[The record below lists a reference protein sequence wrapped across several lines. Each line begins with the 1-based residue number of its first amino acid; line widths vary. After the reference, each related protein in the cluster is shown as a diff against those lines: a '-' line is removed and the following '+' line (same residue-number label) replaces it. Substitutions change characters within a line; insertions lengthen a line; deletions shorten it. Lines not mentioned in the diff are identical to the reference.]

1 MDTKALGQDLV
12 ALGQRLSGLQEDA
25 IQTFTH
31 RVQDRPAGT
40 VLLALGIGT
49 IFGFLL
55 GLTSSKVSFLSAHS
69 ARSPSHARD
78 RGSRAEEAEGT
89 LG

>member
-12 ALGQRLSGLQEDA
+12 ALGERLSGLQGDA
-25 IQTFTH
+25 IQTFSR
-31 RVQDRPAGT
+31 RVQDRPAGA

-55 GLTSSKVSFLSAHS
+55 GLASSKMPFPGADSAGAQS
-69 ARSPSHARD
+69 RD
-78 RGSRAEEAEGT
+78 HDRWPRDKNA
-89 LG
+89 